1 MASRRRPGKRILLSL
16 LPILLVL
23 SVATAGASAWIVYR
37 VTHPHVNPYLVTPEK
52 FTQLSARG
60 VKATEETWANHDGT
74 QTRGWLLRGSEG
86 APAVILLH
94 RYDTDRSW
102 LLNLGVKINE
112 QSNFTVLWLDQR
124 GHGENPV
131 VKRSALGFVE
141 GDDALAALEYLR
153 SLKGSGGRPSVGK
166 AVGIYGVEMGAY
178 AALKAATKDPGV
190 TSLALDSVPSAPSD
204 VVKLAVR
211 LQLGIDNRP
220 VQSLARLGMQ
230 AYLMGHYDDVA
241 SCELASEIGQRQVLL
256 LAGESSGS
264 LRESTAALA
273 HCFSQSSDT
282 VEVQTSLPL
291 VGYSL
296 HPSTGQ
302 QEEAYDRRVIDFFDK
317 ALRTRGT
324 DDR

>member
-1 MASRRRPGKRILLSL
+1 
-16 LPILLVL
+16 LVL
-23 SVATAGASAWIVYR
+23 SVATAGATAWIVYR
-37 VTHPHVNPYLVTPEK
+37 VTHPHANPYLVTPDK

-74 QTRGWLLRGSEG
+74 LTRGWLLRGSEG
-86 APAVILLH
+86 APAIILLH

-102 LLNLGVKINE
+102 LLNLGVKLNE
-112 QSNFTVLWLDQR
+112 QTNFTVLWLDQR

-131 VKRSALGFVE
+131 VKSSALGFVE
-141 GDDALAALEYLR
+141 GDDALAAIEYLR
-153 SLKGSGGRPSVGK
+153 SLNNSGGHPSVGK
-166 AVGIYGVEMGAY
+166 AIGIYGVEMGAY
-178 AALKAATKDPGV
+178 AALKAATKDPSI

-204 VVKLAVR
+204 IVKLAVR
-211 LQLGIDNRP
+211 LHLGIDNKP

-230 AYLMGHYDDVA
+230 AYLMGHYVNTP
-241 SCELASEIGQRQVLL
+241 SCKLASEFGQRQVLL

-273 HCFSQSSDT
+273 GCFTQSSDN

-317 ALRTRGT
+317 AMRMRVTGEK
-324 DDR
+324 